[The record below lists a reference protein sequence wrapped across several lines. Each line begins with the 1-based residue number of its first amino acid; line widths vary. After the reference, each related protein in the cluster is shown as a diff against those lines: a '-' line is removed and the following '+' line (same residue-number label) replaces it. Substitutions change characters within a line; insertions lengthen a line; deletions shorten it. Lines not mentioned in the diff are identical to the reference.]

1 MTQSVGW
8 IGDDVGFEPPQF
20 VLLLHGDKLGF
31 PCSTTG
37 SINCT
42 CVGRLLTWQFA
53 PAQRNAGQA
62 GHDGT
67 PMITIT
73 QLVASLHC
81 MFLTMVASHGPLR
94 V

>member
-1 MTQSVGW
+1 MIQSVGW
-8 IGDDVGFEPPQF
+8 IGDDVGVEPPQF
-20 VLLLHGDKLGF
+20 VWLLHGDNAGA
-31 PCSTTG
+31 PCSNTG
-37 SINCT
+37 SIKNT

-53 PAQRNAGQA
+53 PPQRKVGQA